1 MQAAAATRPAGSYLI
16 NVGLFADK
24 NNALNAYTRLRDAD
38 IAATSRLVRTPKGP
52 MTRVRAGPF
61 ETEVEA
67 ERAAERIRE
76 LQLEAMIVR
85 P

>member
-1 MQAAAATRPAGSYLI
+1 MADEPRKYLI

-24 NNALNAYTRLRDAD
+24 NNALNAYTRLRDAE
-38 IAATSRLVRTPKGP
+38 IPATSGVVRTPKGP

-61 ETEVEA
+61 ETEAEA